1 MIQLKTSRQNVL
13 PQAFGLVV
21 FQQKIVSTG
30 FILIVLVLGIIKQIF
45 NFGIGNYKAD
55 LQKTWEK
62 VKWSCPKHQKN
73 KHFSLYFYT
82 NNNFFT

>member
-45 NFGIGNYKAD
+45 K
-55 LQKTWEK
+55 
-62 VKWSCPKHQKN
+62 KHGK
-73 KHFSLYFYT
+73 K
-82 NNNFFT
+82 